1 MKKVI
6 ASVLIFTLLSSA
18 ALCGCGKEQK
28 QESTVTS
35 EVSKTESMTISV
47 PEESKVQI
55 EDISAVESKPEITT
69 AQLESINSTLNKY
82 KEVPGFSS
90 QSDTISGREIAK
102 DKTITFIPDNSNNS
116 FTSLVTRQFKTAAK
130 SAGFSKI
137 VSSDSDGTTA
147 YYMQCLTDAIGK
159 SDIVVMYG
167 DINKDTIA
175 AAIEQTQANGVKV
188 LSAGNV
194 GKDQKDHYV
203 DESIP
208 INYQLSGKLLADWTI
223 SKNKGKVNAL
233 AVNNSD
239 SVLSSSIYLGFA
251 DEFRQYV
258 TAGYC
263 TVTSGANIEVGNGLA
278 TKIKQA
284 IEKDPNLNYVVVF
297 DDSMISDAVS
307 GVEQSGRKNLKVI
320 SAGGSV
326 AAFQAAETGKIEML
340 VAHSYEWTAYAMV
353 DYALRVLNKSSL
365 PQEQDVPVRIVT
377 ADSIK
382 KDLKDSTFTDIE
394 GFYEICFGD
403 RFVPGYSTLWDL

>member
-1 MKKVI
+1 MKKII
-6 ASVLIFTLLSSA
+6 ASVIILTLLSSA
-18 ALCGCGKEQK
+18 ALCGCSRNENQP
-28 QESTVTS
+28 STVVS
-35 EVSKTESMTISV
+35 EVSKTESVVSV

-69 AQLESINSTLNKY
+69 AQLEEINSTLNKY
-82 KEVPGFSS
+82 KEVPGFSA
-90 QSDTISGREIAK
+90 QSDTISGREISK

-116 FTSLVTRQFKTAAK
+116 FTALVAKQFNTAAR
-130 SAGFSKI
+130 SAGFSKV
-137 VSSDSDGTTA
+137 VSTDSDGTTA

-167 DINKDTIA
+167 DINKDSIA
-175 AAIEQTQANGVKV
+175 AAIEQTQANGVEV

-278 TKIKQA
+278 TKIRQA

-297 DDSMISDAVS
+297 DDAMIADAVS

-326 AAFQAAETGKIEML
+326 AAFEAAESGKIEML

-353 DYALRVLNKSSL
+353 DYALRVLNKSAL

-382 KDLKDSTFTDIE
+382 TDLKNNTYKDIE

-403 RFVPGYSTLWDL
+403 RFVPGYSTLWNL